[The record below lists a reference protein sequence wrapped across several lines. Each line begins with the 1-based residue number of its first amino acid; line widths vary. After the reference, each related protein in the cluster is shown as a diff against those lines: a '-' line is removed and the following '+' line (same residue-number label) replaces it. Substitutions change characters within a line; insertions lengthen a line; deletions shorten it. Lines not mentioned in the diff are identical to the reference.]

1 MYRRVVVAT
10 DGSSTGWGAVRFA
23 AALARRTGAAVYAV
37 AVLEP
42 LVSTGGRL
50 QAQLPHAGELDRA
63 RADELRG
70 RVMRQLQGAPGAAAW
85 PLEIRRGWA
94 GGAIAHYAREVG
106 ADLIVMGRPSRSSRI
121 SSGIPMAAEV
131 LGLSATPVLAAVP
144 DLSGLPTSA
153 VAAVDFGTAGV
164 ESVRYALGVLGSPA
178 RLRLVHAAPRF
189 DFPAALLWGWNES
202 YSREAPA
209 ELERL
214 AADLGAGPNV
224 ELTTEVAQGDPAGVL
239 LSRASGGA
247 ADLLVLGGQGYLYRG
262 RVLIGGIAPTL
273 LRAAPCSVLLVPP
286 GDALAH
292 PELGSGAGAAAF
304 AQQA

>member
-10 DGSSTGWGAVRFA
+10 DGTSTGWGAVRFG
-23 AALARRTGAAVYAV
+23 AALVRQTGAEIHAV

-63 RADELRG
+63 REDELHG
-70 RVMRQLQGAPGAAAW
+70 RVLRQLQGAPGAAAW
-85 PLEIRRGWA
+85 PLEVRRGWA
-94 GGAIAHYAREVG
+94 GGAIAHFARELR
-106 ADLIVMGRPSRSSRI
+106 ADLIVMGRPSRSARI
-121 SSGIPMAAEV
+121 SSGIPLAAEV

-144 DLSGLPTSA
+144 DLAGLPSSA
-153 VAAVDFGTAGV
+153 VAAVDFGMASV
-164 ESVRYALGVLGSPA
+164 ESARYALGVLGTPA
-178 RLRLVHAAPRF
+178 TLRLVHAAPRF

-214 AADLGAGPNV
+214 AASLGAGPDV

-239 LSRASGGA
+239 LSRAAGGA

-286 GDALAH
+286 ADAA
-292 PELGSGAGAAAF
+292 PQQGIDRAAPAAF